1 MQTVRLSRLLA
12 AAVLIGS
19 FSLADLAPAWAA
31 DTTLL
36 NVSYDPTRELYK
48 DFNSQFAAKWKKDTG
63 EDLTIKSS
71 HGGSGAQAR
80 SVIDGLDADVVTL
93 AVESDI
99 DAISKATKK
108 IPADWKTRLPNG
120 SVPYTSTIVFL
131 VRKGNPKGIKDWGDL
146 VKDGVQVITP
156 NPKTSGGARWNL
168 LAGWAWAKQANGGDD
183 AKAKDYITQLYKH
196 VPVLDSGARGAT
208 TTFVQRGL
216 GDVLLAWENEA
227 YLSLEELGP
236 DKFEIVTP
244 SVSIRADPPV
254 ALVDGNV
261 DTKGTRK
268 AAEAYLQYLYADEG
282 QKIAA
287 KHYYRPIKPEAA
299 DPKDI
304 ARFPSVKLATID
316 DFGGWKEA
324 QPKFFADGGI
334 FDQIYKP
341 GQ

>member
-1 MQTVRLSRLLA
+1 MQTLRFSRLLA
-12 AAVLIGS
+12 TAVLIGS
-19 FSLADLAPAWAA
+19 FSLPGLSSVLAA
-31 DTTLL
+31 DQSLL

-48 DFNSQFAAKWKKDTG
+48 DFNTAFAAKWKKDTG
-63 EDLTIKSS
+63 ESVNLKAS

-80 SVIDGLDADVVTL
+80 SVIDGLAADVVTL
-93 AVESDI
+93 ALEGDI
-99 DAISKATKK
+99 DAISKATGK
-108 IPADWKTRLPNG
+108 IPPDWNTKFPNK

-131 VRKGNPKGIKDWGDL
+131 VRKGNPKGIKDWPDL
-146 VKDGVQVITP
+146 VKDDVQVITP
-156 NPKTSGGARWNL
+156 NPKTSGGARWNI
-168 LAGWAWAKQANGGDD
+168 LAAYAWAKQANGGDD
-183 AKAKDYITQLYKH
+183 AKAEAYLTQLLKH

-216 GDVLLAWENEA
+216 GDALLAWENEA

-254 ALVDGNV
+254 AVVDGNV
-261 DTKGTRK
+261 DKKGTRK
-268 AAEAYLQYLYADEG
+268 LAEAYLNYLYSDDG

-287 KHYYRPIKPEAA
+287 AHYYRPIKPAAA

-304 ARFPSVKLATID
+304 ARFPNLKLVSID

-324 QPKFFADGGI
+324 QPKFFGDGGI
-334 FDQIYKP
+334 FDKIYKP

>member
-1 MQTVRLSRLLA
+1 MQTLRLSRLLA
-12 AAVLIGS
+12 TAVLIGS
-19 FSLADLAPAWAA
+19 FLLSGLAPVFAA
-31 DTTLL
+31 EQTLL

-48 DFNSQFAAKWKKDTG
+48 DFNAAFAAKWKKDTG
-63 EDLTIKSS
+63 EAVELKAS

-80 SVIDGLDADVVTL
+80 SVIDGLNADVVTL
-93 AVESDI
+93 ALEGDI
-99 DAISKATKK
+99 DAISKATNK
-108 IPADWKTRLPNG
+108 IPADWNTKFPNK

-131 VRKGNPKGIKDWGDL
+131 VRKGNPKAIKDWPDL
-146 VKDGVQVITP
+146 IKDGVQVITP
-156 NPKTSGGARWNL
+156 NPKTSGGARWNI
-168 LAGWAWAKQANGGDD
+168 LAAYAWAKEANGGDD
-183 AKAKDYITQLYKH
+183 AKAEEYLSKLLKH

-254 ALVDGNV
+254 AVVDGNV
-261 DTKGTRK
+261 DKKGTRK
-268 AAEAYLQYLYADEG
+268 LAEAYLNYLYSDDG

-287 KHYYRPIKPEAA
+287 AHYYRPIKPAAA

-304 ARFPSVKLATID
+304 ARFPNLKLASID
-316 DFGGWKEA
+316 DFGGWKVA

-334 FDQIYKP
+334 FDKIYKP